1 MYAFSFVRDLN
12 DVDSEIYPTQY
23 VVEPSTNMP
32 STVIDTLSVKDTAI
46 IKSTN

>member
-12 DVDSEIYPTQY
+12 VGDNEIYPTQH
-23 VVEPSTNMP
+23 VVEPSTDMP

-46 IKSTN
+46 LKSTN